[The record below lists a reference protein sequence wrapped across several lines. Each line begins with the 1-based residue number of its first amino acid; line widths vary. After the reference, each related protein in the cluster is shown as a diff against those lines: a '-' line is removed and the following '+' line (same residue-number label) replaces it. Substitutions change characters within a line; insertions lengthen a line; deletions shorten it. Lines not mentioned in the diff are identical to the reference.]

1 MYKVWHV
8 KGDYFLLQMYNEAGD
23 DKSYTVNTHR
33 FGIFK
38 ASNATF
44 QWVTG
49 LPEATEIN
57 ALSRSAY
64 VEQGYAYMGV
74 TTISAGSKPTIYV
87 INPETAEAAPGL
99 EITAEGLAA
108 IGKLSN

>member
-1 MYKVWHV
+1 
-8 KGDYFLLQMYNEAGD
+8 MYNEGGD
-23 DKSYTVNTHR
+23 DKSYTANKQRV
-33 FGIFK
+33 GIIK
-38 ASNATF
+38 ASNGTF

-49 LPEATEIN
+49 MTEATEIN
-57 ALSRSAY
+57 ALSRAAY
-64 VEQGYAYMGV
+64 IENGFAYLGV
-74 TTISAGSKPTIYV
+74 TTVSAGSKPTVYV